1 MRDWTTAEWIDSAR
15 PWTNPLPVPEFPER
29 LLVDF
34 ATRCNLRCPM
44 CPVWGSDDERAI
56 DEVKGVMDLEAARR
70 MLDQVMHARPMVAPS
85 VYGEPLLIPDLK
97 QVFAE
102 IKRRGMPIV
111 VNTNGLTLTEDLA
124 RFFVDLQVDS
134 IMFSL
139 DATTQETLQKV
150 RGVDRLEKIESNVFR
165 LMRVRGDG
173 EYPRVG
179 VSFTIQEENRHELDG
194 FVKRWVGVVDVVRTC
209 PVFDTQQ
216 GTFTQVDAP
225 AERRPCPAIYKSMPV
240 HNDGTVRLC
249 CLDGFRAT
257 AMGNIFQDGVSA
269 VWQGEQFAKARY
281 YHETG
286 QWDKVPFCRPCN
298 GWVQYDY
305 EEEIRDGILI
315 RRSPQFTYYNKIDR
329 LKNWRGSLLG
339 GHKPP
344 PPHVLEASPGAR

>member
-1 MRDWTTAEWIDSAR
+1 MPDWTKAEWSDPTH
-15 PWTNPLPVPEFPER
+15 PWTNPLPVSEFPER

-56 DEVKGVMDLEAARR
+56 DEVTGVMDLEAARR

-124 RFFVDLQVDS
+124 KSFVDLQVDS

-139 DATTQETLQKV
+139 DATTKETLQKV

-225 AERRPCPAIYKSMPV
+225 AERR
-240 HNDGTVRLC
+240 
-249 CLDGFRAT
+249 
-257 AMGNIFQDGVSA
+257 
-269 VWQGEQFAKARY
+269 
-281 YHETG
+281 
-286 QWDKVPFCRPCN
+286 
-298 GWVQYDY
+298 
-305 EEEIRDGILI
+305 
-315 RRSPQFTYYNKIDR
+315 
-329 LKNWRGSLLG
+329 
-339 GHKPP
+339 
-344 PPHVLEASPGAR
+344 